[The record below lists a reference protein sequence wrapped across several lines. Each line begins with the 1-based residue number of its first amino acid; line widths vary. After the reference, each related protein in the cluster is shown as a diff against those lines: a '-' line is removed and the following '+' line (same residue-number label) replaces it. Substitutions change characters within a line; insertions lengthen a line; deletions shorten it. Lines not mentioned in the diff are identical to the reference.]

1 MTTLLEL
8 VLELVFGMAECV
20 GAWRFFLCLMC
31 SLAVVG
37 GIWWLMPE
45 GIARNILSIPMVAA
59 GVIGGLAWEWRT
71 KRYP

>member
-8 VLELVFGMAECV
+8 VLELVFGMAECF

-45 GIARNILSIPMVAA
+45 STARNLLSIPVVAA

-71 KRYP
+71 TRYP